1 MLRGEEAVQSIK
13 AAAGTPPAPHSFPS
27 ALPFAAQA
35 FDTAV
40 PPLVTPPQRLR
51 RRRGLLSA
59 TRRNRVPF
67 PLGSARTPP
76 PLTPCRVILVTETA
90 AGIEGECDKGP
101 VRAGGG
107 WESGAVEAR
116 VSNRPLRFFFLISGK
131 RPFFPPHT
139 SGLGKKKV
147 KGDASDNWV
156 KARFLFGKT
165 GRCRVWYGGVL
176 EVGERRAFE
185 AAPGIVCA
193 TFRWVF

>member
-90 AGIEGECDKGP
+90 AGIEGLVHLDLEG
-101 VRAGGG
+101 
-107 WESGAVEAR
+107 VEQDPSLER
-116 VSNRPLRFFFLISGK
+116 SLEI
-131 RPFFPPHT
+131 
-139 SGLGKKKV
+139 LGR
-147 KGDASDNWV
+147 N
-156 KARFLFGKT
+156 
-165 GRCRVWYGGVL
+165 
-176 EVGERRAFE
+176 
-185 AAPGIVCA
+185 
-193 TFRWVF
+193 